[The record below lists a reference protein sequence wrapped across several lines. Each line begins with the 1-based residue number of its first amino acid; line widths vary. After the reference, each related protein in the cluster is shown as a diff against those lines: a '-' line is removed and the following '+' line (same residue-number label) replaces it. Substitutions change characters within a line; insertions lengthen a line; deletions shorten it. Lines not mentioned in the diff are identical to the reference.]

1 MRVAPIGL
9 YFGDKPISIDEVD
22 KIGAEAA
29 ALTHGHSLGYIPAA
43 ALVHIIHL
51 VSHNNDISLREAV
64 EDMKIAMRRQFS
76 GDEHISEFLDIVNRA
91 VELSQNENISDLDA
105 IHSWGEGWVAE
116 ENHEIDLYCSLK
128 YENDFDKALIAS
140 VNHNGDSDSTG
151 AVTGNILGAYLGMSK
166 IPQKYIDNLE
176 LKDVIL
182 DIAEDL
188 YNDCQMSENSDYR
201 DPIWEAKYI
210 YNTHPLK

>member
-1 MRVAPIGL
+1 M
-9 YFGDKPISIDEVD
+9 
-22 KIGAEAA
+22 
-29 ALTHGHSLGYIPAA
+29 
-43 ALVHIIHL
+43 
-51 VSHNNDISLREAV
+51 
-64 EDMKIAMRRQFS
+64 
-76 GDEHISEFLDIVNRA
+76 
-91 VELSQNENISDLDA
+91 
-105 IHSWGEGWVAE
+105 GEGWVAE
-116 ENHEIDLYCSLK
+116 ETLAIALYCSLK

-188 YNDCQMSENSDYR
+188 YNDCQMSENSEYR
-201 DPIWEAKYI
+201 DPTWEAKYI
-210 YNTHPLK
+210 YNTYNFS